1 MSGPLSGPL
10 SGSVSGSQ
18 SGSQGGAASGGGD
31 DRSEHSWPSL
41 PTGPNALPQRGAS
54 RGPTAFSPSSTGP
67 NAFSPSSTGPTGFPQ
82 PGSPSSTGP
91 NAFSPSS
98 TGPNAFSP
106 SSTGPNA
113 FPGAAS
119 SAGTAEDAA
128 AATGS
133 LPSVE
138 ESPLEQGEEFL
149 PIFASVESAWFR
161 RPSDTGPQA
170 APAARTGA
178 DAENAGEKPGETTG
192 EIARVPGSGPAP
204 RPAAAPQAQGG
215 NPGAWRSRADSG
227 FQAAASARD
236 PLLGGVTA
244 AGLPKRTPKANL
256 VPGSVGADGP
266 AAAAPR
272 PRSRPTRCAAACPA
286 SSRV

>member
-1 MSGPLSGPL
+1 
-10 SGSVSGSQ
+10 
-18 SGSQGGAASGGGD
+18 
-31 DRSEHSWPSL
+31 
-41 PTGPNALPQRGAS
+41 
-54 RGPTAFSPSSTGP
+54 
-67 NAFSPSSTGPTGFPQ
+67 
-82 PGSPSSTGP
+82 
-91 NAFSPSS
+91 
-98 TGPNAFSP
+98 
-106 SSTGPNA
+106 
-113 FPGAAS
+113 
-119 SAGTAEDAA
+119 
-128 AATGS
+128 
-133 LPSVE
+133 VE

-272 PRSRPTRCAAACPA
+272 PPVSADAVRSRL
-286 SSRV
+286 SSFQQGVRRGRAETAGGLAEGSGKEEEGS